1 MSGTPSAPE
10 GREALSPADLAVDH
24 TLAMLSD
31 SMRFLLDI
39 TPVNSDEEKERFIS
53 GTHEEPTF
61 VYRDLETDPA
71 IQSAQIAQVALGE
84 VEDPTVAKL
93 LQSKR
98 RELSLQIDML
108 RARGTD
114 DFRQLSAELYGA
126 VGPSL
131 RDTAE
136 DLVARLEVPSRSS
149 QMVDAEGF
157 LAAAQEE
164 IDAYR
169 ELDPDV
175 SIHAEVRSDVAGV
188 LVEGDTLL
196 ISNNANIP
204 APRVRALLMH
214 EVGTHLVTQVN
225 GVGQQMKTLGSGLA
239 GYDETQEGLAVLA
252 EVAVGGL
259 TSFRLRQLALR
270 VLTVHRML
278 NGATFREA
286 YQAMRDV
293 GVPPGSAFTTTM
305 RAYRSGGHTKDAMY
319 LRGLVDL
326 LAHLREGGRLDLLF
340 LGKFAL
346 RDLPL
351 VQELDERGHL
361 RPSRITS
368 RWLLDPGTRERL
380 DEAAAADDLT
390 TLTEDPA

>member
-1 MSGTPSAPE
+1 MTDTAPTQEGLTPS
-10 GREALSPADLAVDH
+10 DLAVDH

-39 TPVNSDEEKERFIS
+39 TPVNSDEEKERFIE

-71 IQSAQIAQVALGE
+71 IQAAQIAQVPLGE
-84 VEDPTVAKL
+84 VEDSTVGKL

-108 RARGTD
+108 RARGTE

-131 RDTAE
+131 RETAE
-136 DLVARLEVPSRSS
+136 DLVDRLEVPSRASD
-149 QMVDAEGF
+149 MVDAEGF
-157 LAAAQEE
+157 LTAAQEE

-204 APRVRALLMH
+204 APRVQALLMH

-225 GVGQQMKTLGSGLA
+225 GVGQPMKTLGSGLA

-252 EVAVGGL
+252 EIAVGGL

-286 YQAMRDV
+286 YQAMLDV

-326 LAHLREGGRLDLLF
+326 LEHLREGGRLDLLF

-351 VQELDERGHL
+351 VQDLDDRGHL

-368 RWLLDPGTRERL
+368 RWLLSPGTRERL
-380 DEAAAADDLT
+380 DEAAAAEDLT
-390 TLTEDPA
+390 TLTKDPA

>member
-1 MSGTPSAPE
+1 MS
-10 GREALSPADLAVDH
+10 EALSPTDLAVDH

-39 TPVNSDEEKERFIS
+39 TPVNSDGEKQRFIE

-61 VYRDLETDPA
+61 IYRDLETDPA
-71 IQSAQIAQVALGE
+71 IQAAQIAQVALGE
-84 VEDPTVAKL
+84 VEDSTVGKL

-126 VGPSL
+126 VGPTL

-136 DLVARLEVPSRSS
+136 DLVARLEVPARDSD
-149 QMVDAEGF
+149 MVDAEGF
-157 LAAAQEE
+157 LLAAQAE

-169 ELDPDV
+169 EVDPDV
-175 SIHAEVRSDVAGV
+175 SIHAEIRSDVAGV

-196 ISNNANIP
+196 ISTNSRVP
-204 APRVRALLMH
+204 APRVQALVMH

-225 GVGQQMKTLGSGLA
+225 GIGQQMKTLGSGLA
-239 GYDETQEGLAVLA
+239 GYDETQEGLAVLG
-252 EVAVGGL
+252 EIAVGGL

-286 YQAMRDV
+286 YQAMVDL

-326 LAHLREGGRLDLLF
+326 LDHLRQGGRLDLLF

-351 VQELDERGHL
+351 VEDLDDRGHL
-361 RPSRITS
+361 RPGRITT
-368 RWLLDPGTRERL
+368 RWLLDPGARQRIE
-380 DEAAAADDLT
+380 DAAQTDDLT
-390 TLTEDPA
+390 ELTEDPA